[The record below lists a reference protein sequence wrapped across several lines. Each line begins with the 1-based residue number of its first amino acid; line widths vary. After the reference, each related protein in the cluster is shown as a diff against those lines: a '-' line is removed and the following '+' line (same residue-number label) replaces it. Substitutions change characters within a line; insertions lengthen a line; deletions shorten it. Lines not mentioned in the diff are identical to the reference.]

1 MNQHTAK
8 LYTAAHWSQL
18 AALLEEWPFK
28 HGAGYADCRAKGS
41 FELTLSRVAD
51 ALRNPQSICWIA
63 ERDERVTGFAAL
75 SALPWD
81 SELLG
86 VSAARLDYLVAT
98 GSYADQYQIKDV
110 LLKEV
115 LAQAKVQAIQHLSV
129 RVDASDLSGLHLLEQ
144 AGFISVDA
152 IITFALDV
160 KSLPPAPVDNG
171 ISTRIAGPSGGEATA
186 RLARKAYVYDRFH
199 SDPALP
205 FERSDELH
213 AAWLRNSCAG
223 LAADVVVLAEDK
235 DGLLGFVTG
244 KLQRDTKAHL
254 GKLIGTIV
262 LVATDQRAR
271 GRGVARKTTAS
282 AVDWFRQQGADIV
295 EVGTQLRNISASR
308 LYQRCGF
315 DLVGSSVSLRKL
327 LKEI

>member
-1 MNQHTAK
+1 MNRHKTK
-8 LYTAAHWSQL
+8 RYTAAQWSQL
-18 AALLEEWPFK
+18 AALLEEWPLK
-28 HGAGYADCRAKGS
+28 HGAGYANCPTKGS
-41 FELTLSRVAD
+41 ADLTLSRVGNV
-51 ALRNPQSICWIA
+51 LRNPQSVPLIA
-63 ERDERVTGFAAL
+63 QRDELVTGFAAL

-86 VSAARLDYLVAT
+86 VSAARLDYLVAR
-98 GSYADQYQIKDV
+98 GSYAEQYQIKLV
-110 LLKEV
+110 LLNEV
-115 LAQAKVQAIQHLSV
+115 LAQATVQGIQHVSV
-129 RVDASDLSGLHLLEQ
+129 RLDASDLSGLHLLEH

-160 KSLPPAPVDNG
+160 KSLPPGPVDSG
-171 ISTRIAGPSGGEATA
+171 ISIRIAGPSDGEATA

-205 FERSDELH
+205 LERSDDLH

-254 GKLIGTIV
+254 GKLIATIV

-271 GRGVARKTTAS
+271 GRGVARKTTAA

-327 LKEI
+327 LKDI